1 MPQVYFHRQVVG
13 ISALVI
19 GFAAAALLSILM
31 GRNGAWVPP
40 VVLIVIG
47 ALIALFFSSLTIAV
61 DASDVS
67 WYFGPGLWR
76 YRIARDTI
84 GSLAVVRN
92 SPLNGFGI
100 RMRPRWRLYNV
111 YGLDAV
117 ELRLQSGQVIRLGT
131 DDPKG
136 LEIALKS

>member
-13 ISALVI
+13 ITALVI
-19 GFAAAALLSILM
+19 GFAAVALLCIVM
-31 GRNGAWVPP
+31 GVNRAWGPAIA
-40 VVLIVIG
+40 VVAVI
-47 ALIALFFSSLTIAV
+47 AVIAFFFSSLTISV
-61 DASDVS
+61 DPSEVS

-76 YRIARDTI
+76 YRVARDTI
-84 GSLAVVRN
+84 DSVSIVRN

-100 RMRPRWRLYNV
+100 RMRPGWRLYNV

-117 ELRLQSGQVIRLGT
+117 EMRLRSGGIIRLGT

-136 LEIALKS
+136 LEAALKS